1 MANKIEKFKKCLK
14 INQIVGVYFSK
25 IPPVNAENHRDT
37 ACTALARCFL
47 NREAVFFGPQ
57 KNIQLCPG
65 AVYFFNF
72 KKKNDSEAI
81 DTYVKDEHVFK
92 NSEICKVFLKNLPK
106 IPGSLKNKFVL
117 IKPINRNEKPSVIIL
132 LVNSAQA
139 GRIIGLSNYDNYKKI
154 EINPNQP
161 TCISLFAPAATNKL
175 HINFLDY
182 YDRYYQGNIKGKNI
196 WPDDKMIISMRY
208 SDFEEI
214 LNNLAKSPQGSYK
227 PKLSPQ
233 KVDEI

>member
-1 MANKIEKFKKCLK
+1 MTNKIEKFKKCLK
-14 INQIVGVYFSK
+14 INQIAGVYFSK
-25 IPPVNAENHRDT
+25 TSPLNAENHRDT

-47 NREAVFFGPQ
+47 NRKAVFFGPQ
-57 KNIQLCPG
+57 KNIQLCLG
-65 AVYFFNF
+65 ADYFFNL

-92 NSEICKVFLKNLPK
+92 NPEICKVFLRSLPK
-106 IPGSLKNKFVL
+106 ILDNLKNKFVL
-117 IKPINRNEKPSVIIL
+117 IKPINGNEKPLVVIL
-132 LVNSAQA
+132 LVNPAQA

-161 TCISLFAPAATNKL
+161 TCISLFAPIATNKL

-208 SDFEEI
+208 SDFKEI
-214 LNNLAKSPQGSYK
+214 LNNLTKSPQGSYK

-233 KVDEI
+233 EVDEI